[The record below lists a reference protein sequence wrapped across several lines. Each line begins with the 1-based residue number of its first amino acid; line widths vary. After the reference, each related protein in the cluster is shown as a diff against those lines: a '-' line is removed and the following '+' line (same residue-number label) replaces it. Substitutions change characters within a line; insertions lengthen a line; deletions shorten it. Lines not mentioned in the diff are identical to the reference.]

1 MRTARYLMTGKWTKL
16 IAVFFT
22 IMLSICTGAVRAQQN
37 PVYSQYLFNGL
48 VLNPAYAGNQEQ
60 LDIIALYRKQW
71 DNFEGAP
78 STGTIS
84 ANYRPEDS
92 RIGIAVLAGFDQIG
106 VHKNNRL
113 SVNYAYK
120 LPLGRGMLSMGLRAG
135 FSFLQSDF
143 SNLTLRAD
151 NDPLLNTSET
161 DFNPN
166 VGTGLYYST
175 NDLFIGISVPQLIN
189 NRIREDIVT
198 DIPIAARQARNYFI
212 NAGKVFTLNE
222 FFKLMPSV
230 LVSVQEGN
238 ATTLDV
244 NANVIFDD
252 VLTAGVSYRSKD
264 AIIFNFELK
273 LNDNFNFGYAYD
285 YTTSEIGRYASGS
298 HEIMLN
304 YNIPF
309 SRRCHAYF

>member
-1 MRTARYLMTGKWTKL
+1 MGTERYLTTGKETKL

-22 IMLSICTGAVRAQQN
+22 IMLSICIEAVQAQQN

-113 SVNYAYK
+113 SANYAYK

-161 DFNPN
+161 DHY
-166 VGTGLYYST
+166 L
-175 NDLFIGISVPQLIN
+175 
-189 NRIREDIVT
+189 
-198 DIPIAARQARNYFI
+198 
-212 NAGKVFTLNE
+212 
-222 FFKLMPSV
+222 
-230 LVSVQEGN
+230 LV
-238 ATTLDV
+238 
-244 NANVIFDD
+244 
-252 VLTAGVSYRSKD
+252 R
-264 AIIFNFELK
+264 
-273 LNDNFNFGYAYD
+273 
-285 YTTSEIGRYASGS
+285 
-298 HEIMLN
+298 
-304 YNIPF
+304 
-309 SRRCHAYF
+309 